1 MKDLFTRQVIY
12 MLVTALILLIIVLLF
27 SFLVLIPQ
35 GKDFRIARVEKK
47 QALYEL
53 RQYEQWSSEVSK
65 KLKNE
70 RVKHKH
76 IISAFATAFNPE
88 RFVEKNR
95 DYFEKLSLKELNL
108 KSKDENFALYEV
120 NATSNINSPKQFY
133 DFLDSLNKSDW
144 IVGINFPIT
153 FKRDKKNIL
162 TSFTM
167 NVYANNRKFLTS
179 NNER

>member
-1 MKDLFTRQVIY
+1 MKDIFTRQVIY
-12 MLVTALILLIIVLLF
+12 MLITALVLLIIVLLF
-27 SFLVLIPQ
+27 SFFALIPQ
-35 GKDFRIARVEKK
+35 GKDFRIARTEKK

-53 RQYEQWSSEVSK
+53 RQYEQWSDEVSR

-76 IISAFATAFNPE
+76 IISAFASTFNPE
-88 RFVEKNR
+88 RFVEKNS
-95 DYFEKLSLKELNL
+95 DYFEKLTLKELTI
-108 KSKDENFALYEV
+108 KSKDNNFALYEV

-144 IVGINFPIT
+144 IIGINFPIT
-153 FKRDKKNIL
+153 FKRDKTDVL

-167 NVYANNRKFLTS
+167 NVYTNNREFLTS
-179 NNER
+179 EEE